1 MSKLNEL
8 LNYLNDRLNE
18 SDKTTKTIA
27 LDKDKLR
34 DLLVEIDLLKGFRGG
49 QFPWRASS

>member
-8 LNYLNDRLNE
+8 LNYFNDRLNE
-18 SDKTTKTIA
+18 SGKTTKAIVV
-27 LDKDKLR
+27 DKDKLL

-49 QFPWRASS
+49 QFPGPPR